1 MCCWAHL
8 SQILAD
14 ATQKNDCLLHVKGQR
29 SLSSLTVDR
38 LIDSFR
44 ELQMGTSSSETDRD
58 HVTIIIIFSPPTHP
72 LQKVI

>member
-14 ATQKNDCLLHVKGQR
+14 ATQRNDDCLLHVKGQR
-29 SLSSLTVDR
+29 SLSLLTVDR

-44 ELQMGTSSSETDRD
+44 ELQVGTSSSETEHD
-58 HVTIIIIFSPPTHP
+58 HVTIIIIFKPTY
-72 LQKVI
+72 